1 MNWPS
6 DVLSVILAVIFGA
19 VVGLERELSGK
30 AAGLR
35 TNILICVGA
44 AVFAILSRYMAADH
58 DSLTRIASGVVTG
71 IGFLGAGAIIQD
83 RGGIHGM
90 TTAATIWV
98 VASVGM
104 ACGARY
110 YALAILTSLITVA
123 VLLLLKIAE
132 KPLEHYHKNSD
143 QRRNS
148 PKN

>member
-6 DVLSVILAVIFGA
+6 DVLSVILAAVFGA
-19 VVGLERELSGK
+19 AIGLERELSGK

-44 AVFAILSRYMAADH
+44 AVFAILSRYMAADQ

-83 RGGIHGM
+83 RGGVHGM

-110 YALAILTSLITVA
+110 YALAILTTLITVA
-123 VLLLLKIAE
+123 VLLVLKAAE
-132 KPLEHYHKNSD
+132 RPLEHYHKKSD
-143 QRRNS
+143 
-148 PKN
+148 

>member
-1 MNWPS
+1 MNWSS
-6 DVLSVILAVIFGA
+6 DMLSVILATVFGA

-35 TNILICVGA
+35 TNILICLGA
-44 AVFAILSRYMAADH
+44 AVFTILSRYMAANQ

-83 RGGIHGM
+83 RGGVHGM

-98 VASVGM
+98 VSAIGM

-110 YALAILTSLITVA
+110 YALAILATLIALA
-123 VLLLLKIAE
+123 VLLVLKIAE
-132 KPLEHYHKNSD
+132 RPFDHHMKNKPNHLN
-143 QRRNS
+143 
-148 PKN
+148 